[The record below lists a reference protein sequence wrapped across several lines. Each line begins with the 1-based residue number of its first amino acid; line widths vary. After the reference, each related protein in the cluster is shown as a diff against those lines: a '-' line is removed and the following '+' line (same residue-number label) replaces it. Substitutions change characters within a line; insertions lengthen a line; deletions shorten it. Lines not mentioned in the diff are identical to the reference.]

1 MLPSLG
7 TGENDGLAVES
18 LKAITEMNATLT
30 NNTDYRFYPQF
41 I

>member
-1 MLPSLG
+1 
-7 TGENDGLAVES
+7 

-30 NNTDYRFYPQF
+30 NDTDYRFYPQF